1 MDRQTGRAE
10 PKALHF
16 IGVLEVTPSSRSDG
30 WVLRIRVEDRL
41 GPRLPEDEDA
51 PEGEEDID
59 LATFEAEFIVPERGT
74 AEVSLDAEDAHARSK
89 FNRILKRML
98 NDSHSAAGR

>member
-1 MDRQTGRAE
+1 MTCPHA
-10 PKALHF
+10 
-16 IGVLEVTPSSRSDG
+16 DG
-30 WVLRIRVEDRL
+30 WVLRLRVEDRL
-41 GPRLPEDEDA
+41 CSRLPEDEDA

-59 LATFEAEFIVPERGT
+59 LATFEAEFIVLERGT
-74 AEVSLDAEDAHARSK
+74 AEVSLDAEDAHAK